1 MNLWRLTILNED
13 LFCKSWSSTLSPLVG
28 KVAIFNTIKEE
39 NFIKV
44 QIAVPGVDKKDL
56 DLTVANNKLT
66 ITLEK
71 DSTFIESFKHVIEL
85 QEYDEDSIKTSLVNG
100 VLEISMEKKAELKPK
115 KLKI

>member
-1 MNLWRLTILNED
+1 MNLWRLTILNDD
-13 LFCKSWSSTLSPLVG
+13 LFCRSWSSTLSQLTE
-28 KVAIFNTIKEE
+28 KTATFNTVKEE

-44 QIAVPGVDKKDL
+44 QLAVPGVDKKDL

-71 DSTFIESFKHVIEL
+71 DSTFIASFRHVIEL
-85 QEYDEDSIKTSLVNG
+85 QEYDVDSIKTSLVNG